1 MKVYNREKTQILEEY
16 DITKGKLVN
25 DTITIKH
32 PEVKAVEEEGHY
44 ETVAEYENGG
54 KDVKWVVEVAGVEYQ
69 PAREETEEIYVYV
82 PYTDEE
88 LKRNEITHNIEVLK
102 NNLTKTDY
110 KLFKYVEGELTDD
123 EYAPT
128 KQKRKEWRYEIN
140 QLEKQ
145 IKELNQN
152 L

>member
-1 MKVYNREKTQILEEY
+1 MKVYNQEKTQILEEY
-16 DITKGKLVN
+16 DLELGKLVK
-25 DTITIKH
+25 DTITIKY
-32 PEVKAVEEEGHY
+32 PEVKAVEERGHY

-69 PAREETEEIYVYV
+69 PAREETEEIYVYM
-82 PYTDEE
+82 PHTDEE
-88 LKRNEITHNIEVLK
+88 LKRQKLTHDIKALK

-110 KLFKYVEGELTDD
+110 KLFKYAEGELTAE
-123 EYAPT
+123 EYAPIKEQR
-128 KQKRKEWRYEIN
+128 KQWRYEIN

>member
-1 MKVYNREKTQILEEY
+1 MKVYNQEKTQILEEY

-32 PEVKAVEEEGHY
+32 PEVKAIEEKGHY
-44 ETVAEYENGG
+44 ETIAEYGNGG

-88 LKRNEITHNIEVLK
+88 LKNIQIEELRHKREIECFSIVNRGALWYNT
-102 NNLTKTDY
+102 LT
-110 KLFKYVEGELTDD
+110 
-123 EYAPT
+123 
-128 KQKRKEWRYEIN
+128 QN
-140 QLEKQ
+140 QFE
-145 IKELNQN
+145 ELNQWYIEWLN
-152 L
+152 VTETLVEPQKPEWLK